1 MNEIVVDVTSKF
13 TLTALT
19 EYLNSNFKKNGY
31 KDDERFS
38 VSDVQG
44 YIKRGCLP
52 SYIKKGYQIQIV
64 KFMDIPGAKLY
75 RLKEVKIRKK

>member
-1 MNEIVVDVTSKF
+1 MNEIIVDVTSKF

-19 EYLNSNFKKNGY
+19 DYLNQNFKKNGY
-31 KDDERFS
+31 KQDDKFS

-44 YIKRGCLP
+44 YIKRGYLP

-64 KFMDIPGAKLY
+64 KFLDIPGAKLY
-75 RLKEVKIRKK
+75 KLKEVKIRKN

>member
-19 EYLNSNFKKNGY
+19 DYLNQNFKKNGY
-31 KDDERFS
+31 KQDDSFS

-64 KFMDIPGAKLY
+64 KCLAIPGAKLY
-75 RLKEVKIRKK
+75 KLKEVKVRKK